1 MIYFVAIMVV
11 LLAFLGTPLFIVI
24 AAIALTLFFSSGI
37 DSSIFMV
44 ELDRMAST
52 PLLVAIPL
60 FALAGYILAESKAPQ
75 RLVKLSDALF
85 GWLPGG
91 FAIISVITCALFT
104 AFTGA
109 SGITIVAMGGLLL
122 PGLIK
127 EGYPEGFSLG
137 LLTTSGSL
145 GLLFPPSLPLILYGV
160 VSKSNIET
168 LFLAGVIPGLLMML
182 ALSLYCVN
190 KGMKRDRPQPAFS
203 LAEAGRAVREA
214 AWEIPL
220 PFVVLGSI
228 YGGLVAVS
236 EAAALTALYALIVEV
251 FVYREVTWTKLTK
264 AMRECMILVGAVL
277 IILGAALAFTNYLI
291 DAQIPLRALRLF
303 QDYISSKLT
312 FLLALNAFL
321 LIVGCILDIFSAMVV
336 IVPLVAP
343 IAEAYG
349 INLIHLGIIF
359 LANLQIGY
367 ATPPVGMNLFIA
379 SLRFERPVTT
389 LYVASL
395 PFLGILLIV
404 LMLITYLPQLSLW
417 LPGIH

>member
-1 MIYFVAIMVV
+1 MSYFVAPLFV

-24 AAIALTLFFSSGI
+24 AALALLLFFTSGI
-37 DSSIFMV
+37 DLSIFII

-60 FALAGYILAESKAPQ
+60 FAFAGYILAESKAPQ

-91 FAIISVITCALFT
+91 FAIIALVTCALFT

-109 SGITIVAMGGLLL
+109 SGITIVALGGLLL

-127 EGYPEGFSLG
+127 EQYPEKFSLG

-160 VSKSNIET
+160 VSKSNIAT
-168 LFLAGVIPGLLMML
+168 LFLAGIIPGLIML
-182 ALSLYCVN
+182 VALSLYCMRN
-190 KGMKRDRPQPAFS
+190 GMRHGIPRPAFS
-203 LAEAGRAVREA
+203 LAAAGRAVREA

-228 YGGLVAVS
+228 YGGFVAVS
-236 EAAALTALYALIVEV
+236 EAAALTALYALVVEV
-251 FVYREVTWTKLTK
+251 VIYREVTWTKLAK

-277 IILGAALAFTNYLI
+277 IILGSALAFTNYLI
-291 DAQIPLRALRLF
+291 DAEIPMKTLGLF
-303 QDYISSKLT
+303 QEYITSRFT
-312 FLLALNAFL
+312 FLLMLNVFL
-321 LIVGCILDIFSAMVV
+321 LVVGCILDIFSALVV

-349 INLIHLGIIF
+349 VNLIHLGIIF

-389 LYVASL
+389 LYVASI
-395 PFLGILLIV
+395 PFMVILFLV
-404 LMLITYLPQLSLW
+404 LMLITYIPELSLW
-417 LPGIH
+417 LPGAS

>member
-1 MIYFVAIMVV
+1 MNYFVAIMVV

-190 KGMKRDRPQPAFS
+190 KGMKGDRPRPAFS
-203 LAEAGRAVREA
+203 LAGAGRAVREA

-236 EAAALTALYALIVEV
+236 EAAALTAFYALIVEV
-251 FVYREVTWTKLTK
+251 FIYREVTWAKLSK

-291 DAQIPLRALRLF
+291 DAQIPLRALRFF
-303 QDYISSKLT
+303 QDYITSKLT